1 VPADP
6 TPGTGRWEFW
16 IDRGGT
22 FTDIVARRPD
32 GSLVAHKLLSVSP
45 AYRDAAVAGVR
56 ELLGLAAGEP
66 VPADRIGAVRLG
78 TTVATNALLERKG
91 ERCVLVITA
100 GFGDALRIGYQNR
113 PRIFDRHIVL
123 AGQLYERVIEVPER
137 TGARGEPV
145 LPLDEAAAVRGLRAA
160 YADGLR
166 AAAVV
171 CVHGYR
177 HPEHES
183 RLGEIAREI
192 GFTQVSE
199 SHATSPLMRLV
210 SRGDTTVVDAYL
222 SPVLRRYVDEVA
234 AELSGVRLLFMQ
246 SNGGLTDAASFRGK
260 DSILSGPAGG
270 IVGMARTAG
279 AAGFDRVI
287 GFDMGG
293 TSTDVSHYAGEFERQ
308 YETEVAGVRMRAPML
323 SIHTVAAGGGSIL
336 HFDGGRYQA
345 GPDSAGADPGP
356 ACYGRGGPLTVTD
369 ANVLLGRVQPGH
381 FPRVFGAGGDEPLDP
396 AVTGRLFGEL
406 AASIAAETG
415 DDRGPEQVAAGFL
428 EIATANMANAIKKI
442 SVQRGYDVTRYVLST
457 FGGAGGQH
465 ACAVADALGMTSV
478 LIHPLAG
485 VLAAYGI
492 GLADVLAMR
501 EQAVEARLDAGL
513 AGRLPGSV
521 LGPLEESARAEL
533 TAHGVDP
540 ATVRVTRRAH
550 LRYDGT
556 DTPLAV
562 PYGPAHEMTAAFEQ
576 AYRRQFS
583 FLMRGKPIVVEAV
596 SVEAASTPAGP
607 QPAGPQPAGPLSPT
621 GAGAAE
627 AAEHVRMFIDG
638 QWTRVPLFLRTA
650 LRAGQAVDGPAII
663 AEELATTV
671 IEPGWRAAVTD
682 RLDLLLTRVAPR
694 PGAARASTEA
704 DPVLLEVFSNLFMS
718 VAEQMGVRLQ
728 STAHSVNIK
737 ERLDFSCAIFD
748 ADGGLIA
755 NAPHIPVH
763 LGSMGESI
771 KMVIS
776 RNKGRMK
783 PGDVYVLND
792 PYHGGTHLP
801 DVTVVTPVFAP
812 PSSTGAPQQPGIWFY
827 VASRGHH
834 AEIGGVSPGSMP
846 ANSARIEEEGVL
858 IDNWLL
864 VEDGEFREAETLAL
878 LTGAEYPSRDPETN
892 LADLRAQIAANE
904 KGAEELRRMVG
915 QFGLDVVRAYMAH
928 VQENAAEAVREV
940 ITALRDGEFSYEM
953 DNGARIQVRV
963 TVDHESRTATID
975 FTGTSAQLA
984 DNFNAPSS
992 VAMAAVLYVFR
1003 TLVAKEIPLNA
1014 GCLQPLNVIIPP
1026 GTMLSPA
1033 YPAAVA
1039 AGNVETSQAVTGAL
1053 YAALG
1058 NMAEGSGTMNNV
1070 TFGNER
1076 YQYYETVASGSGAG
1090 EGFDGT
1096 DVVQTKM
1103 TNSRLTDPEV
1113 LEWRYPVR
1121 LESYAIRRGSGG
1133 PGRWPGGAGGTR
1145 RIRFLEPMTVT
1156 TLSGHRRVPAFG
1168 LAGGAPGALGRHWI
1182 ERADGSV
1189 TEMRAC
1195 DSVKLEP
1202 GDTFVLET
1210 PGGGGFGPVP

>member
-1 VPADP
+1 M
-6 TPGTGRWEFW
+6 F
-16 IDRGGT
+16 I
-22 FTDIVARRPD
+22 
-32 GSLVAHKLLSVSP
+32 
-45 AYRDAAVAGVR
+45 
-56 ELLGLAAGEP
+56 AGE
-66 VPADRIGAVRLG
+66 
-78 TTVATNALLERKG
+78 
-91 ERCVLVITA
+91 
-100 GFGDALRIGYQNR
+100 
-113 PRIFDRHIVL
+113 
-123 AGQLYERVIEVPER
+123 
-137 TGARGEPV
+137 
-145 LPLDEAAAVRGLRAA
+145 
-160 YADGLR
+160 
-166 AAAVV
+166 
-171 CVHGYR
+171 
-177 HPEHES
+177 
-183 RLGEIAREI
+183 
-192 GFTQVSE
+192 
-199 SHATSPLMRLV
+199 
-210 SRGDTTVVDAYL
+210 
-222 SPVLRRYVDEVA
+222 
-234 AELSGVRLLFMQ
+234 
-246 SNGGLTDAASFRGK
+246 
-260 DSILSGPAGG
+260 
-270 IVGMARTAG
+270 
-279 AAGFDRVI
+279 
-287 GFDMGG
+287 
-293 TSTDVSHYAGEFERQ
+293 
-308 YETEVAGVRMRAPML
+308 
-323 SIHTVAAGGGSIL
+323 
-336 HFDGGRYQA
+336 
-345 GPDSAGADPGP
+345 
-356 ACYGRGGPLTVTD
+356 
-369 ANVLLGRVQPGH
+369 
-381 FPRVFGAGGDEPLDP
+381 
-396 AVTGRLFGEL
+396 
-406 AASIAAETG
+406 
-415 DDRGPEQVAAGFL
+415 
-428 EIATANMANAIKKI
+428 
-442 SVQRGYDVTRYVLST
+442 
-457 FGGAGGQH
+457 
-465 ACAVADALGMTSV
+465 
-478 LIHPLAG
+478 
-485 VLAAYGI
+485 
-492 GLADVLAMR
+492 
-501 EQAVEARLDAGL
+501 
-513 AGRLPGSV
+513 
-521 LGPLEESARAEL
+521 
-533 TAHGVDP
+533 
-540 ATVRVTRRAH
+540 
-550 LRYDGT
+550 
-556 DTPLAV
+556 
-562 PYGPAHEMTAAFEQ
+562 
-576 AYRRQFS
+576 
-583 FLMRGKPIVVEAV
+583 
-596 SVEAASTPAGP
+596 
-607 QPAGPQPAGPLSPT
+607 
-621 GAGAAE
+621 
-627 AAEHVRMFIDG
+627 
-638 QWTRVPLFLRTA
+638 WTRAPLFLRAA
-650 LRAGQAVDGPAII
+650 LGAGQAVDGPAII

-671 IEPGWRAAVTD
+671 VEPGWRAAVTD

-748 ADGGLIA
+748 AGGGLIA

-812 PSSTGAPQQPGIWFY
+812 PSSPSFPEAPQQPEIWFY

-846 ANSARIEEEGVL
+846 ANSTRIEEEGVL

-864 VEDGEFREAETLAL
+864 VEDGEFREAQTLAL

-1121 LESYAIRRGSGG
+1121 LESYAIRPGSGG
-1133 PGRWPGGAGGTR
+1133 PGRWHGGAGGTR

-1156 TLSGHRRVPAFG
+1156 TLSGHRRVPALG
-1168 LAGGAPGALGRHWI
+1168 LAGGAPGALGRHWV

-1189 TEMRAC
+1189 TEMRGC

-1202 GDTFVLET
+1202 GDTFVVET
-1210 PGGGGFGPVP
+1210 PGGGGFGPPANGPTP